1 MQVNRSKNL
10 SLKEKEFKLHVLEMF
25 LEELHETERDM
36 LNAEQGNTICQ
47 SNCFKFGSWFSVS

>member
-1 MQVNRSKNL
+1 
-10 SLKEKEFKLHVLEMF
+10 MF